1 MRGYEQ
7 AYSCRVRL
15 SCGAGGR
22 PVHSLYQLEA
32 GGATEIISQRG
43 LLPGEPWLAAS
54 EVAVGGGPPKDG
66 VAQLQIADD
75 GPRPEVEMFLHQRPE
90 RSRVSPCCAER
101 LHHHAHRMGHPDRV

>member
-32 GGATEIISQRG
+32 GC
-43 LLPGEPWLAAS
+43 AA
-54 EVAVGGGPPKDG
+54 EV
-66 VAQLQIADD
+66 I
-75 GPRPEVEMFLHQRPE
+75 
-90 RSRVSPCCAER
+90 
-101 LHHHAHRMGHPDRV
+101 